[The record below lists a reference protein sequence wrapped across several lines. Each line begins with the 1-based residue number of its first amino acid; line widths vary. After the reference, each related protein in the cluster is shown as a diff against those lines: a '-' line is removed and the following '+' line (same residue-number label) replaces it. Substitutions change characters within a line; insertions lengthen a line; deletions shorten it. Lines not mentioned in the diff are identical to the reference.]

1 MKQTTNILIVEDD
14 PLVLRGFE
22 TILRQDGY
30 KIFPVNSGQK
40 ALDLISQKSFDI
52 VLTDLKMEGIS
63 GLDILEE
70 VKKITPN
77 TPVIV
82 ITGYESLES
91 AVCALRSGA
100 YDYLI
105 KPCQDND
112 LKLTIKRGLEK
123 MRLEKELLGLAT
135 TDSLTKLYNRNYF
148 LSRFEEEFKKATR
161 YKNNISC
168 VMIDIDHFK
177 SINDNY
183 GHQRG
188 DEVLMQLS
196 EIFKINSRNIDI
208 VGRYGGEE
216 FIIILPQTDSQSAY
230 KFSDRL
236 RKIIKSHEFK
246 LNTIKIIRITISI
259 GVSSFPQSKV
269 KSYSELIQL
278 ADNALY
284 SAKRKGRD
292 KSVLSMES

>member
-22 TILRQDGY
+22 TVLKQDGY
-30 KIFPVNSGQK
+30 KIYPVNNGQK
-40 ALDLISQKSFDI
+40 ALDLISQQSFDI
-52 VLTDLKMEGIS
+52 VLTDLKMESIN

-70 VKKITPN
+70 VKKISPD

-82 ITGYESLES
+82 ITGYESLDS
-91 AVCALRSGA
+91 AVCALRGGA

-123 MRLEKELLGLAT
+123 RKLEKELLGLAT

-148 LSRFEEEFKKATR
+148 LSRFEEEFEKAVR

-177 SINDNY
+177 NVNDNY

-188 DEVLMQLS
+188 DEVLLQLS
-196 EIFKINSRNIDI
+196 DILKINSRNIDI

-216 FIIILPQTDSQSAY
+216 FIIILPQTDSESAY
-230 KFSDRL
+230 KFSERL
-236 RKIIKSHEFK
+236 RRVIKSNEFEVNHNKIIK
-246 LNTIKIIRITISI
+246 ITISI
-259 GVSSFPQSKV
+259 GVSSFTQSKV
-269 KSYSELIQL
+269 KSYSDLIQL

-292 KSVLSMES
+292 KSVLNVES

>member
-22 TILRQDGY
+22 TILKQDGY
-30 KIFPVNSGQK
+30 KIFPVNNGQK
-40 ALDLISQKSFDI
+40 ALDLISQQSFDI
-52 VLTDLKMEGIS
+52 VLTDLKMEGIN

-70 VKKITPN
+70 VKKISPD

-82 ITGYESLES
+82 ITGYESLDS
-91 AVCALRSGA
+91 AVCALRGGA

-123 MRLEKELLGLAT
+123 RKLEKELLGLAT

-148 LSRFEEEFKKATR
+148 LSRFEEEFEKAVR

-177 SINDNY
+177 NVNDNY

-188 DEVLMQLS
+188 DEVLLQLS
-196 EIFKINSRNIDI
+196 DILKINSRNIDI

-216 FIIILPQTDSQSAY
+216 FIIILPQTDSESAY
-230 KFSDRL
+230 KFSERL
-236 RKIIKSHEFK
+236 RRVIKSNEFEVNHNKIIK
-246 LNTIKIIRITISI
+246 ITISI

-269 KSYSELIQL
+269 KSYSDLIQL

-292 KSVLSMES
+292 KSVLNVES